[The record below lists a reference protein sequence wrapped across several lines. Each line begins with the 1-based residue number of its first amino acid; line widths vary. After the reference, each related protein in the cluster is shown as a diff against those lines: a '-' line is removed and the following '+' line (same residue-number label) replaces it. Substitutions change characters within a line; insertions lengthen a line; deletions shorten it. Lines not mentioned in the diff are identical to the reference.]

1 MDDKFYEF
9 YEREENTQRRERF
22 FFFIAGATV
31 VILIILGLNIWFNLK
46 EAQANNGYYVQSLAY
61 APTGASGGGC
71 GMSGGGC
78 GSTGLSSAS
87 LPEIQQQ
94 ALAYYRQQTGDQ
106 SQVDVKVQDFGCHVQ
121 ADVFKNGKKVKSYA
135 FRDGQFNEV

>member
-1 MDDKFYEF
+1 MDKFYEF

-31 VILIILGLNIWFNLK
+31 VILIILGLNIWFNLR
-46 EAQANNGYYVQSLAY
+46 EAQASNDPFAY
-61 APTGASGGGC
+61 TPTGASGGGC

-87 LPEIQQQ
+87 LPEKYFLSIGSATNQPNLERNKYD
-94 ALAYYRQQTGDQ
+94 A
-106 SQVDVKVQDFGCHVQ
+106 
-121 ADVFKNGKKVKSYA
+121 
-135 FRDGQFNEV
+135 